1 MCVVLIHNIMHVCA
15 VAPLISYN
23 NNLQESVAGKAVNMQ
38 EASVG
43 ELGVKVSLL
52 PKPNCM
58 VLVNSSI
65 GLFVCKLI
73 PAKKNNP

>member
-1 MCVVLIHNIMHVCA
+1 MCCAHTLACVCC
-15 VAPLISYN
+15 SSTHFTH

-58 VLVNSSI
+58 VLENSSI
-65 GLFVCKLI
+65 GLCVCKFI
-73 PAKKNNP
+73 AKNNNP